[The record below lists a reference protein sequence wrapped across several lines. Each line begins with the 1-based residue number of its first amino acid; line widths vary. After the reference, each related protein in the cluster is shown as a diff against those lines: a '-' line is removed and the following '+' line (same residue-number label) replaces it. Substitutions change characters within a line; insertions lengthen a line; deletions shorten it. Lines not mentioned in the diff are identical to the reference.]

1 MSEHPPS
8 LGLVAQRL
16 LTRIGGNRSL
26 DPFAEAVEAA
36 VATGVRR
43 LGLRDVMRGTWLGH
57 ALHPL
62 LTDFTAGAWM
72 AASFLDLFGPK
83 GSSSAA
89 RRLVGL
95 GLIAAVPTLVSGFAD
110 WEETEGPQR
119 RVGLLH
125 AGTSSLATF
134 LYFCSFLTRCKG
146 KERTGVI
153 LGLLGG
159 VVAFWD
165 GYLGGD
171 LALVGRV
178 GEGRRLGP
186 ETGRRPGGRA
196 CPGGGRDSSGAAPRP
211 VHTPPL
217 L

>member
-1 MSEHPPS
+1 MIEGAPS

-16 LTRIGGNRSL
+16 LARIGHNRSL
-26 DPFAEAVEAA
+26 DPLA
-36 VATGVRR
+36 VALEDVVRKVVRR
-43 LGLRDVMRGTWLGH
+43 PRPREVLRGTWLGH

-62 LTDFTAGAWM
+62 LTDFTAGPWM

-95 GLIAAVPTLVSGFAD
+95 GLIAAVPTLLSGFVD
-110 WEETEGPQR
+110 WEETEGPER
-119 RVGLLH
+119 RVGLVH
-125 AGTSSLATF
+125 AATSSLATF
-134 LYFCSFLTRCKG
+134 LYGWSFLARRRG
-146 KERTGVI
+146 NERGGVI

-171 LALVGRV
+171 LALVARV
-178 GEGRRLGP
+178 GEGRRL
-186 ETGRRPGGRA
+186 
-196 CPGGGRDSSGAAPRP
+196 DS
-211 VHTPPL
+211 
-217 L
+217 